1 MTPSPADRHWLVANF
16 LRPAVSSGE
25 RGADVV
31 RAIGLASL
39 VAVAIGWGF
48 VEMAVFALALLGV
61 VLPRF
66 LGTRALLDTSFGI
79 AVLIAAWSA
88 VLDLYSTIAWWDIV
102 VHFVLNGLVAAV
114 AWVLCVRLGVSMVGL
129 SERRQFALTVVLTTA
144 LGLATGALWEVGEW
158 LGHTFI
164 DDTIYVA
171 YNDTIGDIVAGGL
184 GSVLAGCLMPVLVGG
199 NRRD

>member
-1 MTPSPADRHWLVANF
+1 VTQHPAERHWLAANF
-16 LRPAVSSGE
+16 LRPSTTAGE
-25 RGADVV
+25 RVADVV
-31 RAIGLASL
+31 RILGLVSL
-39 VAVAIGWGF
+39 VVVAVGWGF

-66 LGTRALLDTSFGI
+66 LGTRPLLDTSFGV
-79 AVLIAAWSA
+79 AVLVAAWSA
-88 VLDLYSTIAWWDIV
+88 VLDLYDAIVWWDIV

-114 AWVLCVRLGVSMVGL
+114 AWVLCLRLGVSLAGAPD
-129 SERRQFALTVVLTTA
+129 RRRFALTVVLTTT

-184 GSVLAGCLMPVLVGG
+184 GSALAGCFMPSLVGG
-199 NRRD
+199 PRRR